1 MKCAPIPAFTIVLVF
16 LSSTLVSCAGGES
29 PPAEPETPQPAL
41 EQRESIHHRVVHI
54 EPGLITEIPEVAR
67 FCDELGLTA
76 HRINV
81 GDAELFV
88 EEGEGVPLVLI
99 NGDWKRQNFYKP
111 SPERMAQGALY
122 EWDHDDNFN
131 GVMGE
136 SMGGIDLT
144 GAFDSNPI
152 PTLILEGR
160 WDLTWSEAKPAILHG
175 NHPQATLVMFEN
187 AGHGIY
193 DEETDRFFGVLEDF
207 VRNLPEVSP
216 PAITAYKSTLAVWDE
231 ERTAAPEYALRS
243 AGWGWNSSR
252 ELAAEYSRD
261 WLEEFDEARSFL
273 RLGFALYDV
282 EDYDEAR
289 IVFERMES
297 TAAAAGDPG
306 YEAVALIWQGHM
318 LDLLGRR
325 DEAILAYRRVV
336 DMNLEDT
343 WSHGQYGLSY
353 SLSPYSRERIESPF
367 KRIDNTDSS

>member
-1 MKCAPIPAFTIVLVF
+1 
-16 LSSTLVSCAGGES
+16 
-29 PPAEPETPQPAL
+29 
-41 EQRESIHHRVVHI
+41 
-54 EPGLITEIPEVAR
+54 
-67 FCDELGLTA
+67 
-76 HRINV
+76 
-81 GDAELFV
+81 
-88 EEGEGVPLVLI
+88 
-99 NGDWKRQNFYKP
+99 
-111 SPERMAQGALY
+111 
-122 EWDHDDNFN
+122 
-131 GVMGE
+131 MGE

-252 ELAAEYSRD
+252 ELAAGYSRD

-297 TAAAAGDPG
+297 IAAAAGDPG

-318 LDLLGRR
+318 LDLMDRR

-367 KRIDNTDSS
+367 KRIDNRDSS